1 MAKKSKKS
9 TLSLFIIMAALVF
22 GVLTV
27 ILPMVT
33 NFASSFFSYTVAG
46 KLLEGTIATYKG
58 TDVFFGTKT
67 DSGDQLLIGST
78 LGLIG
83 FILSIAGSLSL
94 LLGAVLA
101 CLKKG
106 KLAKLLS
113 LIGGLCLLVAGIFMF
128 VAPNNFVSSNLDEI
142 LASGSKYAKEAI
154 SGKMEAGA
162 ILGGIFGIV
171 GGLGGFAGAIVK

>member
-1 MAKKSKKS
+1 M
-9 TLSLFIIMAALVF
+9 
-22 GVLTV
+22 
-27 ILPMVT
+27 
-33 NFASSFFSYTVAG
+33 
-46 KLLEGTIATYKG
+46 
-58 TDVFFGTKT
+58 
-67 DSGDQLLIGST
+67 
-78 LGLIG
+78 
-83 FILSIAGSLSL
+83 
-94 LLGAVLA
+94 
-101 CLKKG
+101 KKG